1 MGTHIRRD
9 DMAKMGAPEKEID
22 KKIFENL
29 CGIQCTLEEVC
40 AAFDVT
46 DKTLNKWCK
55 NTYGVTFSEVF
66 KVKRELGKVA
76 LRRAG
81 FKMAQKNPAVHIF
94 YAKNHLGMT
103 DKVEADFNP
112 ESLKRAKELLEDVDS
127 VID

>member
-1 MGTHIRRD
+1 MSDEKNKGGRPRAQID
-9 DMAKMGAPEKEID
+9 QKQFEGA
-22 KKIFENL
+22 
-29 CGIQCTLEEVC
+29 CSIQCTKEEIC
-40 AAFDVT
+40 AIFDVT
-46 DKTLNKWCK
+46 DKTLERWCK
-55 NTYGVTFSEVF
+55 ETYNMGFSEVF
-66 KVKRELGKVA
+66 SIKRELGKVS

-112 ESLKRAKELLEDVDS
+112 ESLKKAKELLEGVES